1 MNEMLK
7 TILDMDKQAQ
17 QKVVAAEEYRNSV
30 ISELSS
36 KKNAV
41 MEDETQRAKESA
53 LRRSERRKA
62 QSEKY
67 LSDIKERNGKVLAKM
82 EKLYAENTEKWVAEI
97 VENVTK

>member
-17 QKVVAAEEYRNSV
+17 QKVAEAEEYRNSV
-30 ISELSS
+30 ISGLSS

-41 MEDETQRAKESA
+41 MEDETRKAKESA
-53 LRRSERRKA
+53 LRRSERRKT

-67 LSDIKERNGKVLAKM
+67 LSDIKERNGKVLEKM
-82 EKLYAENTEKWVAEI
+82 EKLYSENAEKWVSEI
-97 VENVTK
+97 VENITK